1 MIVRKLSLFDLLV
14 EKQWWFKLFLVA
26 VLVVARF
33 ATGWNILNI
42 GLIVAMIMILVDV
55 QEYIT
60 ERVLKAVNFL
70 AKIRSLA
77 KACG

>member
-42 GLIVAMIMILVDV
+42 GLIVAMIMILGLRCGSPWIAH
-55 QEYIT
+55 Q
-60 ERVLKAVNFL
+60 
-70 AKIRSLA
+70 
-77 KACG
+77 AC

>member
-60 ERVLKAVNFL
+60 ERVLKVLTHIAVT
-70 AKIRSLA
+70 RHVTP
-77 KACG
+77 

>member
-14 EKQWWFKLFLVA
+14 KKQWWFKLFLIV

-55 QEYIT
+55 QEYIS
-60 ERVLKAVNFL
+60 ERVL
-70 AKIRSLA
+70 
-77 KACG
+77 